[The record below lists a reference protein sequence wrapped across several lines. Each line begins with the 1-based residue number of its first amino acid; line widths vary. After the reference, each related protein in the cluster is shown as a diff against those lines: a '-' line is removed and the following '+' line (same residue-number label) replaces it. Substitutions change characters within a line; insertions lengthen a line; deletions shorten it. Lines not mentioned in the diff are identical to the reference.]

1 QIYKFKFITIRVG
14 FFCGKGN
21 FVLNKQKLSLWIK
34 LFLLILYFV
43 DNFVLYFIHSL
54 RINLSTPAF

>member
-1 QIYKFKFITIRVG
+1 VD
-14 FFCGKGN
+14 FFCGKAN